1 MGIPLRCDRLA
12 TLYLVH
18 PLTRVLRN
26 DLGKKVPILMYHDV
40 SDVPD
45 HASHPYFQTNTDPAT
60 FRMQM
65 EWLSENGYRVISLA
79 KIEEEL
85 ARPAG
90 ENGKSCVITFDDG
103 FRNFRKTA
111 FPVLNRFGFTA
122 TVFLATGYIGR
133 RFKEKECLDWGEVLE
148 LQAEGIEF
156 GSHTV
161 SHPTLHGMTSESIR
175 IELMDSK
182 TAIEDATGKPV
193 QRFSYPYAFPQEDR
207 GFVDHL
213 GRALRK
219 CGYSSGVTTRI
230 GRAAPGDDPMFLRRI
245 PVNMH
250 DDEPLFRAKLEGG
263 YDWLRSPQYAFRFLK
278 RGIPGA

>member
-1 MGIPLRCDRLA
+1 MGFPLRYDRLA
-12 TLYLVH
+12 TLFLVH
-18 PLTRVLRN
+18 PLRRALWNGVGR
-26 DLGKKVPILMYHDV
+26 KVPILMYHDV
-40 SDVPD
+40 SDLPER
-45 HASHPYFQTNTDPAT
+45 ASHPYFQTNTDPAT

-65 EWLSENGYRVISLA
+65 EWLVVNGYRAIPLA

-90 ENGKSCVITFDDG
+90 EGGKSFVITFDDG
-103 FRNFRKTA
+103 FRNFREHA
-111 FPVLNRFGFTA
+111 FSALKRFGFSA

-133 RFKEKECLDWGEVLE
+133 RFMNRECLSWGDVRE

-161 SHPTLHGMTSESIR
+161 SHPKLHGMTLASIR
-175 IELMDSK
+175 NEIGYSK

-193 QRFSYPYAFPQEDR
+193 RLFSCPYAFPQEDR

-213 GRALRK
+213 GVALKK
-219 CGYSSGVTTRI
+219 CGYSLGVTTMI
-230 GRAAPGDDPMFLRRI
+230 GRAAPGEDPMFLKRI

-263 YDWLRSPQYAFRFLK
+263 YDWLRTPQYLFRVLK
-278 RGIPGA
+278 RSFPGE